1 MKFNKADDI
10 KLLVYKYNNKRWWP
24 TFNLTFTTLCRK
36 PICAGHNKIK
46 VQKSIIH
53 LVHVLVAA
61 SKEKCLSRCSPVSLS
76 PLLRLVLLAT
86 MEHVLFWSV
95 IWLVWQ
101 LRYCS
106 HCHRRYRHCRCRPS
120 RCCAV
125 ETIRPPWWTPG
136 RRLCPRAH
144 PPRSKLDSVY

>member
-24 TFNLTFTTLCRK
+24 TFNLTFTILCWK
-36 PICAGHNKIK
+36 PICAGHNKMK
-46 VQKSIIH
+46 VQKVLSIWFTWQLQKRSACH
-53 LVHVLVAA
+53 AA
-61 SKEKCLSRCSPVSLS
+61 LLLSLS
-76 PLLRLVLLAT
+76 FLLRLVLLAT

-101 LRYCS
+101 LRYCCHC
-106 HCHRRYRHCRCRPS
+106 HCHRHRRCRCRPS